1 MAQGKLHK
9 PTEETRR
16 LIKQLSAV
24 GTRHVDMAQK
34 LDITHD
40 TLVKHY
46 KAEIEEGRIDANAS
60 IAQTLFQQAKEGNT
74 TAAIFWLKTRAG
86 WKETNGLEVTGQDGA
101 PLNSPIIVIG
111 TDETN
116 KNTS

>member
-9 PTEETRR
+9 PTEESRR
-16 LIKQLSAV
+16 LIRQLSAV

-34 LDITHD
+34 LGITHD

-46 KAEIEEGRIDANAS
+46 KTEIEDGRIDANAS

-74 TAAIFWLKTRAG
+74 AAAIFWLKTRAG
-86 WKETNGLEVTGQDGA
+86 WKETSAMEVTGQDGA
-101 PLNSPIIVIG
+101 PLSSPVIVIG

-116 KNTS
+116 KNSS